1 MNYEEYRMSV
11 IKKIDETFWN
21 LNETWITKRNSECE
35 ELFASMYRTSLDST
49 EAAKVIKTTFE
60 YKYTRRKYKPRK
72 K

>member
-1 MNYEEYRMSV
+1 MNYEEYRMLV

-21 LNETWITKRNSECE
+21 TNENWITKRNSECE

-49 EAAKVIKTTFE
+49 EAAKQIQLKFE
-60 YKYTRRKYKPRK
+60 YYTRRKYKPRK